1 MLSYFIIIYSK
12 FYSNLWVIRHNINK

>member
-1 MLSYFIIIYSK
+1 MLSYFIIISSK